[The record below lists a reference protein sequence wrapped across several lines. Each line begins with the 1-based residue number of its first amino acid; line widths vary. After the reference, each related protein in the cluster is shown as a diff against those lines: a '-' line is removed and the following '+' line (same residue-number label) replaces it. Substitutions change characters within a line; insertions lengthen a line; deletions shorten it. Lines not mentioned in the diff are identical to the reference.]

1 MMLGQPEGPPAQI
14 PSHSEDVGFSITTGK
29 VADANFAAVGAGTF
43 EYYFMCRIVDLRKV
57 VLLDFCAHVDS
68 KGNLLY
74 CRAHNGP

>member
-1 MMLGQPEGPPAQI
+1 
-14 PSHSEDVGFSITTGK
+14 
-29 VADANFAAVGAGTF
+29 
-43 EYYFMCRIVDLRKV
+43 MCRIVDLRKV